1 MIRAVGPALLLRRPS
16 ISAHTLGASE
26 APAAGPSFG
35 FVLVTSSCYR
45 PLVNPRLRPDV
56 ILDSFKISQFIVQAR
71 YPHALELWDSAGS
84 VSRRIQK
91 IWPDAQIVGEAVSP
105 NNVVLKNDKAQ
116 IDTGLEQSTI
126 TITQLTTLDQHTSQ
140 QIVDT
145 FAAWRDELS
154 LTNLNRV
161 SSRVLFVKEFPTMR
175 DANEE
180 LFKLNLCP
188 FPKSKVFDQPTDSP
202 RNTFVLTYRF
212 EDDASFAFLRV
223 RTEGVRMEFKAD
235 KEFATLKDT
244 SETKNR
250 LIFDFDRGLI
260 KATEAASFR
269 MDEWLKGFM
278 HVLRRDVEKV
288 LKE

>member
-1 MIRAVGPALLLRRPS
+1 
-16 ISAHTLGASE
+16 
-26 APAAGPSFG
+26 
-35 FVLVTSSCYR
+35 
-45 PLVNPRLRPDV
+45 V
-56 ILDSFKISQFIVQAR
+56 ILDNFKIKQLVVQVR
-71 YPHALELWDSAGS
+71 YLHALELWDNAGR
-84 VSRRIQK
+84 VNRRIQK
-91 IWPDAQIVGEAVSP
+91 IWPDAKIVGEAVQP

-126 TITQLTTLDQHTSQ
+126 SLRQLTTLDQYTTQ

-154 LTNLNRV
+154 LTKLNRV
-161 SSRVLFVKEFPTMR
+161 SSRVLYARDFETMR
-175 DANEE
+175 EANEE
-180 LFKLNLCP
+180 LFKLSLCR
-188 FPKSKVFDQPTDSP
+188 FPQSKVFDQPTDSP
-202 RNTFVLTYRF
+202 KNTFVLTYRF
-212 EDDASFAFLRV
+212 EDEASFAFLRV

-235 KEFATLKDT
+235 KEFTTLKDT

-250 LIFDFDRGLI
+250 LMIDFDRGLI
-260 KATEAASFR
+260 ESTEAASFR

>member
-1 MIRAVGPALLLRRPS
+1 M
-16 ISAHTLGASE
+16 
-26 APAAGPSFG
+26 
-35 FVLVTSSCYR
+35 
-45 PLVNPRLRPDV
+45 
-56 ILDSFKISQFIVQAR
+56 ILDNFKIKQLVVQVR
-71 YPHALELWDSAGS
+71 YLHALELWDNAGR
-84 VSRRIQK
+84 VNRRIQK
-91 IWPDAQIVGEAVSP
+91 IWPDAKIVGEAVQP

-126 TITQLTTLDQHTSQ
+126 SLRQLTTLDQYTTQ

-145 FAAWRDELS
+145 YAAWRDELS
-154 LTNLNRV
+154 LTKLNRV
-161 SSRVLFVKEFPTMR
+161 SSRVLYARDFETMR
-175 DANEE
+175 EANEE
-180 LFKLNLCP
+180 LFKLSLCR

-202 RNTFVLTYRF
+202 KNTFVLTYRF
-212 EDDASFAFLRV
+212 EDEASFAFLRV

-235 KEFATLKDT
+235 KEFTTLKDT

-250 LIFDFDRGLI
+250 LMIDFDRGLI
-260 KATEAASFR
+260 ESTEAASFR